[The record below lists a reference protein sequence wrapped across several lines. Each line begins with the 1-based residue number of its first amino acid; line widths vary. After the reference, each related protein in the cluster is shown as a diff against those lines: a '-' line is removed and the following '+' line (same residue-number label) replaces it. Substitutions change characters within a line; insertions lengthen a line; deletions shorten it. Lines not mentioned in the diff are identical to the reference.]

1 MTSGPVRSR
10 RSTVQQMMLGS
21 RKGMRFFF
29 RRVMPSSR
37 RCKVCW
43 VPFQGLFSVPFQVFQ
58 IRPSRKNP
66 HICTM

>member
-10 RSTVQQMMLGS
+10 RSTVQQMMWGS

-43 VPFQGLFSVPFQVFQ
+43 VPFQVFQ